1 MIVYY
6 LICEVIEKVSK
17 YFDLLDCSDY
27 LQTKCNFLSSVP
39 IYHDTSTFMPVRR
52 GNALDPQFEE
62 RYLASRARVR
72 CLSEKYV
79 VWRCNW

>member
-1 MIVYY
+1 MIVYCF
-6 LICEVIEKVSK
+6 ICQVIEKVSK
-17 YFDLLDCSDY
+17 YLDLLDCSDY
-27 LQTKCNFLSSVP
+27 LQTTFNFLSLVP

-52 GNALDPQFEE
+52 ANVLDPQFEE

-72 CLSEKYV
+72 YLSENYV